1 MLPTVVC
8 DCYGNPHGQ
17 RREGI
22 PVVYRRILCPCR
34 CPREDQEPDTA
45 LGQPVCDSTDARSP
59 KRVHPAETKK
69 AACLNGVC
77 YSLSLAYMRIPFC
90 ECPEKYEGASD
101 LYVLFEHGQ
110 GFDHRWRLLHSAH
123 HYHHYQRVLPQVE
136 KEKTTETAGDEEP
149 RSQKRARPLSVS
161 LPPTQLKVPQAR
173 KAEQEEYLT
182 ENGSTCV
189 EMMELE
195 PLNSTSNNISSRSEP
210 QVS

>member
-90 ECPEKYEGASD
+90 ECPEKYEGARCEQLSLD
-101 LYVLFEHGQ
+101 YYLIFMSSSSMVKGLIIGGVFFILLIIIIIISVCCHKWKKRKRQ
-110 GFDHRWRLLHSAH
+110 RL
-123 HYHHYQRVLPQVE
+123 QEMKNP
-136 KEKTTETAGDEEP
+136 DP
-149 RSQKRARPLSVS
+149 RRGLDLSVFLS
-161 LPPTQLKVPQAR
+161 LQP
-173 KAEQEEYLT
+173 
-182 ENGSTCV
+182 
-189 EMMELE
+189 
-195 PLNSTSNNISSRSEP
+195 SSRCHK
-210 QVS
+210 QGRLNKKNT